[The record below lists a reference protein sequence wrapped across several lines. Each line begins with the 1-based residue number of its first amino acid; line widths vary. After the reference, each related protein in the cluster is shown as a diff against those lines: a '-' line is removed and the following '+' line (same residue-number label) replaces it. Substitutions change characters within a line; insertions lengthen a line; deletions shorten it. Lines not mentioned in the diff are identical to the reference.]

1 MSVSIAEKED
11 GRLQAGQF
19 NSREAFEQHSLD
31 ISLADVNFNA
41 RGELQKIVAEER
53 RRSAPRNLRPTLRQ
67 RLVQL
72 LEGPWAPGEEDLP
85 ERRYAHGGIG
95 SAKPFWRT
103 PASVESAA
111 HRDAAITSI
120 EKSAQRVRISKW
132 TSVYEYAVPLPCDHK
147 SLSGLSVLHLSDVHL
162 LEHSSQPTS
171 ELGELVS
178 YLERTERRFDMVV
191 FSGDLITVSPA
202 DMSDHALD
210 HLKAIA
216 SRAHHCF
223 FTHGN
228 HDYHGHTPAV
238 ISAWLARAGFHDI
251 NNRMAELR
259 RGEKHLNI
267 YGLDDSY
274 FGQPV
279 APSQIPS
286 DRYCI
291 VMTHNLDAVSSEF
304 PDFTGV
310 VLSGHT
316 HWGELRLFDGAKIM
330 NRWGYCD
337 DLNQHTR
344 GWKAL
349 SDNALS
355 FVHPGL
361 ARYYVPYKFFRH
373 PPGFVIHTF
382 Y

>member
-1 MSVSIAEKED
+1 
-11 GRLQAGQF
+11 
-19 NSREAFEQHSLD
+19 
-31 ISLADVNFNA
+31 
-41 RGELQKIVAEER
+41 
-53 RRSAPRNLRPTLRQ
+53 
-67 RLVQL
+67 
-72 LEGPWAPGEEDLP
+72 
-85 ERRYAHGGIG
+85 
-95 SAKPFWRT
+95 
-103 PASVESAA
+103 
-111 HRDAAITSI
+111 
-120 EKSAQRVRISKW
+120 
-132 TSVYEYAVPLPCDHK
+132 
-147 SLSGLSVLHLSDVHL
+147 
-162 LEHSSQPTS
+162 
-171 ELGELVS
+171 
-178 YLERTERRFDMVV
+178 
-191 FSGDLITVSPA
+191 
-202 DMSDHALD
+202 
-210 HLKAIA
+210 
-216 SRAHHCF
+216 
-223 FTHGN
+223 
-228 HDYHGHTPAV
+228 V

-361 ARYYVPYKFFRH
+361 ARYYVPYQFFRH